1 MTNMKRT
8 AALLLSL
15 LLMLGTVLAA
25 GEAEPAADNGELF
38 RQGLTALLSSIN
50 LETDALNLT
59 MTQPDQPDVGAAVQR
74 VDGLTD
80 VLVQTGKETVQAQ
93 FDSEQICLSA
103 KGAVYQLKYLE
114 LLSSLQGADAAG
126 SRELIQGV
134 FQLFVMKVL
143 APHATVS
150 HENGL
155 RVSFNA
161 SGEELTGDLAGF
173 VDILLADDK
182 FEPLLAR
189 LLTVLGTVSGQS
201 VPAFEELKA
210 QWPQLRESMVQ
221 AGAGFAVSFLL
232 DASPDWSRITVTGEA
247 GTGADLLLMNWSYS
261 NRDGEMTLTG
271 NLTER
276 ITRSESVR
284 DYDINLNASLKRL
297 TDGFTWSADVRYPYR
312 NFIFSAEGTHL
323 GKSGQFRANLSSM
336 SMRRYDGSVFGSYAV
351 SDEGVIAQLSV
362 VPRRTAPFVAQL
374 TAARNKLDLTVTN
387 YQGLKPFALELE
399 SDGRTLTHAVLLVE
413 DQRRPVIR
421 AEYDMEKLVVT
432 QGSSVYT
439 FTGEYVSGQNYVL
452 SILIENGETAVG
464 TSYVSVGFYGE
475 PGNWRTDAAVT
486 GPDGA
491 NAATFSFTCAPHV
504 QDVQKLSEAEGLI
517 TLTPEMLLEMI
528 PALIGQ

>member
-1 MTNMKRT
+1 
-8 AALLLSL
+8 
-15 LLMLGTVLAA
+15 MLGTVLAA

-50 LETDALNLT
+50 LETDSLNLT

-126 SRELIQGV
+126 SRELIQGM

-155 RVSFNA
+155 KVSFNA
-161 SGEELTGDLAGF
+161 SGEELMGDLAGF

-189 LLTVLGTVSGQS
+189 LLTVLGTVSGQP
-201 VPAFEELKA
+201 VPALDELKA

-232 DASPDWSRITVTGEA
+232 DASPDWSRIIVTGEA
-247 GTGADLLLMNWSYS
+247 GTEGDLLLMNWSYL

-271 NLTER
+271 KLTER
-276 ITRSESVR
+276 ITSSESVR
-284 DYDINLNASLKRL
+284 DYDINLTASLKRL
-297 TDGFTWSADVRYPYR
+297 TDGFVWSADVRYPYR
-312 NFIFSAEGTHL
+312 KFIFSTEGTHL
-323 GKSGQFRANLSSM
+323 GK
-336 SMRRYDGSVFGSYAV
+336 
-351 SDEGVIAQLSV
+351 
-362 VPRRTAPFVAQL
+362 
-374 TAARNKLDLTVTN
+374 
-387 YQGLKPFALELE
+387 
-399 SDGRTLTHAVLLVE
+399 
-413 DQRRPVIR
+413 
-421 AEYDMEKLVVT
+421 
-432 QGSSVYT
+432 
-439 FTGEYVSGQNYVL
+439 
-452 SILIENGETAVG
+452 
-464 TSYVSVGFYGE
+464 
-475 PGNWRTDAAVT
+475 
-486 GPDGA
+486 
-491 NAATFSFTCAPHV
+491 
-504 QDVQKLSEAEGLI
+504 
-517 TLTPEMLLEMI
+517 
-528 PALIGQ
+528 